1 MIPSSDSS
9 GQPLL
14 LSLSFLPNAPL
25 ANSSLPMRQPQGLGE
40 GVILSTWHFCHGHI
54 IYVGSSGIG
63 TPACFGSN
71 MNLFCCLV
79 SKQPI

>member
-1 MIPSSDSS
+1 MIPSRDSS

-14 LSLSFLPNAPL
+14 LSLSFLPNDPL
-25 ANSSLPMRQPQGLGE
+25 ANSSVSIKQSEGLGE

-54 IYVGSSGIG
+54 IYVGSSRIG
-63 TPACFGSN
+63 TPACFGLN